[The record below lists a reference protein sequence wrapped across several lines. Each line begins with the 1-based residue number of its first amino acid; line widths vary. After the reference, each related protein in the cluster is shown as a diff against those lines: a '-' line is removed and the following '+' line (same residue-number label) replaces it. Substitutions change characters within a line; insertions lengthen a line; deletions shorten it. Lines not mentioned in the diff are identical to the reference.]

1 MTVQELEDEISA
13 IVSIYPDSVTHELPQ
28 IYAFSVPNHES
39 ISFQLNFPILY
50 PDEKPQLL
58 QLIVKNENTSEGR
71 KFTDTVY
78 LEKKIQGALD
88 ETFQPGLVVI
98 FELLTCLQEIFD
110 EYVKERDQMEAQNQ
124 TAMRNTGK
132 ASIVALGELRR
143 EEEEEEQSI
152 GLQEGQ
158 SRSSNSSN
166 SNDNHNYK
174 ENGNGNGNG
183 NGNVKELKQRQIDYT
198 EGWFASEPI
207 VDRHS
212 TFIAYVRVA
221 NTLDEARG
229 YLDTL
234 LCDRK
239 IAKATHNISSWRIQN
254 KDSGTRYQDFDD
266 DGETA
271 AGGRL
276 LHLLQMMDV
285 WNVIVV
291 VSRWF
296 GGIHLGPDRFKHINS
311 AARDAITRSGL
322 FLLQDGIHS
331 GNGGGTKSKRK

>member
-98 FELLTCLQEIFD
+98 FELLTRLQEIFD

-132 ASIVALGELRR
+132 ASIVTSGESRR
-143 EEEEEEQSI
+143 EEEDEEQSI

-158 SRSSNSSN
+158 SRSSNN
-166 SNDNHNYK
+166 SNN
-174 ENGNGNGNG
+174 
-183 NGNVKELKQRQIDYT
+183 YT

-322 FLLQDGIHS
+322 FLLQDGTHS
-331 GNGGGTKSKRK
+331 GNGGGTKSKKK